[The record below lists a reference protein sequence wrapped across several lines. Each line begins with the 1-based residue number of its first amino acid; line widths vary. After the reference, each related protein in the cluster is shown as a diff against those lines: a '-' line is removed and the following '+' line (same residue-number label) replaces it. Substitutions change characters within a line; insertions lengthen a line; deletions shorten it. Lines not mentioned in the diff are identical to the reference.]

1 MWSFYIEDAFQ
12 WWFLRLV
19 PFAMSSLVAAESWRS
34 RPRWTSACA
43 LALLLAQG
51 PAWWLTFARYEF
63 WVFGLP
69 ALVASFS
76 IALFGATRRLQGPVA

>member
-1 MWSFYIEDAFQ
+1 MWSFYVEDAFQ

-19 PFAMSSLVAAESWRS
+19 PFAISCMLAAESWRS

-51 PAWWLTFARYEF
+51 PAWWLTFSRSEF

-69 ALVASFS
+69 ALVASLS
-76 IALFGATRRLQGPVA
+76 IALFGATQTLREPVA